1 MIRDPSWKL
10 DDSTADETALERYEY
25 DYDIELEDDDE

>member
-1 MIRDPSWKL
+1 MTVPDPNWKL

-25 DYDIELEDDDE
+25 EPEAQEE